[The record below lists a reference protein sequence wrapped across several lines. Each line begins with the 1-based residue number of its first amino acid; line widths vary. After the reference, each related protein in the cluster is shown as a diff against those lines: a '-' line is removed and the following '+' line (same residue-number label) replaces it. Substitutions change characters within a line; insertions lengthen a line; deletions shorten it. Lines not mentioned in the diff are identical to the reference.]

1 MTADQPAY
9 RHIAAVLRQEIAD
22 RVWAPGERLPTET
35 EMMERFGSGR
45 ATIRAALAEL
55 QAGGLIRK
63 RRGSGSYVRQGTG
76 IPHSLGDLRSMTD
89 VMRSLGLTP
98 GVEDVE
104 VRIDP
109 NPPAEARSFLP
120 DGSVYRVS
128 RVRTESGEPF
138 AQMISWLSSD
148 VGAAVDAEKLAHT
161 QSLYAVLSDQ
171 VGVHLHSATETIH
184 AEGATSAESRVFGVD
199 FGTPLLVIRR
209 WTKDGRGQPVEYTRS
224 AAIGDRYWYTI
235 DLQG

>member
-9 RHIAAVLRQEIAD
+9 RNIAAVLRQEIAD
-22 RVWAPGERLPTET
+22 HLWAPGERLPTET
-35 EMMERFGSGR
+35 EMMKRFGSGR

-55 QAGGLIRK
+55 QAGGVIRK
-63 RRGSGSYVRQGTG
+63 RRGSGSYVRQSTG

-89 VMRSLGLTP
+89 VMRSLGLEP
-98 GVEDVE
+98 GVQDVE
-104 VRIDP
+104 VRLDP
-109 NPPAEARSFLP
+109 SPPPEARSFLP
-120 DGSVYRVS
+120 DGAVYRVS

-138 AQMISWLSSD
+138 AQMISWLSHD
-148 VGAAVDAEKLAHT
+148 VGSTVDAQALTES
-161 QSLYAVLSDQ
+161 QSLYAVLRERH
-171 VGVHLHSATETIH
+171 GVHLQAATETIH

-209 WTKDGRGQPVEYTRS
+209 WTKDASGEPVEYTRS